1 MMEILIFF
9 DGIQN
14 KTCKYNDYIV
24 WKFQNMRYIFDSKS
38 NATY

>member
-1 MMEILIFF
+1 MKIHIFF

-14 KTCKYNDYIV
+14 KIYKYNEYIIY
-24 WKFQNMRYIFDSKS
+24 KFQNVRCIFDSKS